1 MSGLDKFFE
10 LSPSPPGQGQGPAVA
25 AYLAR
30 PAGPAGPAAAG
41 AGPGAGPLPAAAG
54 AAAGSP
60 GHPFPLNPDDPLAP
74 GPAARMGPEER
85 YRYPRKGEL
94 GNRMVPP
101 RSIARFAREGDQGA
115 DLLLR
120 ETGKVKESPFLQ
132 GTMQEKVI
140 DLIKSLEVSR
150 EFYQPTAPRINMRTF
165 LDIFKNTTHI
175 PAYLEPQSPLPPVGS
190 PRDAGTWPSDYKL
203 YLEDSGTAI
212 PQILIYRRVHRAG
225 TTYDALLIAVIS
237 VGPGDE
243 LYMATPDNR
252 DSFYV
257 VPVDMLDPMYGGRR
271 RRRTRRL
278 TKASRYPR
286 SGTRSRAHRRVRG

>member
-1 MSGLDKFFE
+1 
-10 LSPSPPGQGQGPAVA
+10 
-25 AYLAR
+25 
-30 PAGPAGPAAAG
+30 
-41 AGPGAGPLPAAAG
+41 
-54 AAAGSP
+54 
-60 GHPFPLNPDDPLAP
+60 
-74 GPAARMGPEER
+74 MGPEER

-101 RSIARFAREGDQGA
+101 GSIERLAKARDPGA
-115 DLLLR
+115 IALR
-120 ETGKVKESPFLQ
+120 EASGIVKESPFLQ

-150 EFYQPTAPRINMRTF
+150 ESYHQPAAHRINMRT
-165 LDIFKNTTHI
+165 LLGILTRKAEI
-175 PAYLEPQSPLPPVGS
+175 PAYLAPTSPLPAVGS

-203 YLEDSGTAI
+203 YLEGSGTAI

-243 LYMATPDNR
+243 LYMATPDSR

-286 SGTRSRAHRRVRG
+286 SVTRSRAHRRVRG

>member
-1 MSGLDKFFE
+1 MAGLDDSLN
-10 LSPSPPGQGQGPAVA
+10 LSPSPPGQGQGPAAA
-25 AYLAR
+25 AYLAL
-30 PAGPAGPAAAG
+30 PAGPAAA
-41 AGPGAGPLPAAAG
+41 GAGPLPAAAG

-60 GHPFPLNPDDPLAP
+60 EHPFPRAEYPGAP
-74 GPAARMGPEER
+74 GPAARMGEER

-101 RSIARFAREGDQGA
+101 GSIGRLAREGDKGA
-115 DLLLR
+115 DFLLR

-132 GTMQEKVI
+132 GTMKEKVI

-150 EFYQPTAPRINMRTF
+150 ESYQPTAPRINMRTF
-165 LDIFKNTTHI
+165 LDIFQNTTHI
-175 PAYLEPQSPLPPVGS
+175 PAYLEPTSPLPAVGS
-190 PRDAGTWPSDYKL
+190 PRDAATWPSDYKL

>member
-1 MSGLDKFFE
+1 MAGLDDSLN
-10 LSPSPPGQGQGPAVA
+10 LSPSPPGQGQGPAAA
-25 AYLAR
+25 AYL
-30 PAGPAGPAAAG
+30 AGPAAAG
-41 AGPGAGPLPAAAG
+41 AGPGAGPLPAAG
-54 AAAGSP
+54 AAGGSP
-60 GHPFPLNPDDPLAP
+60 EHPFPRAEYPGAP
-74 GPAARMGPEER
+74 GPAARMDRQDRAR
-85 YRYPRKGEL
+85 YRRDAL
-94 GNRMVPP
+94 GNAMVDPH
-101 RSIARFAREGDQGA
+101 SIERLAKARDPGA

-120 ETGKVKESPFLQ
+120 EKGKVKESPFLQ
-132 GTMQEKVI
+132 GSMPDKVKE
-140 DLIKSLEVSR
+140 LIRSIEFSR
-150 EFYQPTAPRINMRTF
+150 ESYQPAAPRINMRTL
-165 LDIFKNTTHI
+165 LDILTRKAGI
-175 PAYLEPQSPLPPVGS
+175 PAYLAPTSPLPAVGS

-203 YLEDSGTAI
+203 YLEGSGTAI
-212 PQILIYRRVHRAG
+212 PQLLIYRRVHRAG

>member
-1 MSGLDKFFE
+1 MAGLDDSLN
-10 LSPSPPGQGQGPAVA
+10 LSPSPPGQGQGPAAA
-25 AYLAR
+25 AYLAL
-30 PAGPAGPAAAG
+30 PAGPAAAG
-41 AGPGAGPLPAAAG
+41 AGAGPLPAAG

-60 GHPFPLNPDDPLAP
+60 EHPFPLPAGDPRAP
-74 GPAARMGPEER
+74 GPAAQMGEAR

-101 RSIARFAREGDQGA
+101 GSISRLADAGDEGARA
-115 DLLLR
+115 LR
-120 ETGKVKESPFLQ
+120 EEKGKVKESPFLQ
-132 GTMQEKVI
+132 GTMQEKVK
-140 DLIKSLEVSR
+140 DLIRSIEFSR
-150 EFYQPTAPRINMRTF
+150 ESYQPTAPRINMRT
-165 LDIFKNTTHI
+165 LLEILTRKAGI
-175 PAYLEPQSPLPPVGS
+175 PAYLAPTSPLPAVGS

-203 YLEDSGTAI
+203 YLEGSGTAI

-225 TTYDALLIAVIS
+225 TAYDALLIAVIS

>member
-1 MSGLDKFFE
+1 MSGLDKIFE
-10 LSPSPPGQGQGPAVA
+10 LSPSPPGQGQGPAAA
-25 AYLAR
+25 AYLAE
-30 PAGPAGPAAAG
+30 PAAA
-41 AGPGAGPLPAAAG
+41 AGAGPLPAAAG

-60 GHPFPLNPDDPLAP
+60 EHPFPLPPKDPRAP
-74 GPAARMGPEER
+74 GPAALMGPEDR

-101 RSIARFAREGDQGA
+101 RSIARFAREGDMGA
-115 DLLLR
+115 DFLLR

-132 GTMQEKVI
+132 GTMQEKVK
-140 DLIKSLEVSR
+140 DLIRSIEFSR
-150 EFYQPTAPRINMRTF
+150 ESYQPTAPRINMRTF

-175 PAYLEPQSPLPPVGS
+175 PAHLAPTSPLPAVGS
-190 PRDAGTWPSDYKL
+190 PRDAATWPSDYKL

-225 TTYDALLIAVIS
+225 TAYDALLIAVIS